1 MNHSNWSTYMY
12 DIHEYMRQQ
21 EALIQQLTARVN
33 ELEEKLQNTKSN
45 HIEKVEYHFDQ
56 LKIEQLDGT
65 LHIGLSPQDLA
76 NLDGSFIDQPKPPN
90 YQAPLKQ
97 TIQAE
102 LNDYLHQNG
111 TNIINQMAAEYNVNM
126 DDGYPPILIQD
137 MIKQLPGRI
146 AFYENEAYNEK
157 NLQTRDD
164 IHQFISDNVKH
175 EIKQS
180 LRKYMDTQRS
190 KDLR

>member
-1 MNHSNWSTYMY
+1 MNHSNWSAYMY

-21 EALIQQLTARVN
+21 QALIQQLLSRVN

-45 HIEKVEYHFDQ
+45 RIEKVEYHFDQ

-76 NLDGSFIDQPKPPN
+76 NLEEDCSIGQVKPPN
-90 YQAPLKQ
+90 YQPPLKQ

-111 TNIINQMAAEYNVNM
+111 PAMIRQLASEYNVGV
-126 DDGYPPILIQD
+126 DDGYPSILIQD

-146 AFYENEAYNEK
+146 AFYEKEAHNQK
-157 NLQTRDD
+157 NLRTKEELHAYIADK
-164 IHQFISDNVKH
+164 IKN
-175 EIKQS
+175 EIDQS
-180 LRKYMDTQRS
+180 LRKYMDTQR
-190 KDLR
+190 